1 LEIYCI
7 QMGSVIEFS
16 YCMSLNDG
24 LPCKNIVGC
33 WQNRFNI
40 ERFLGLRFT
49 EDEIKRVF
57 GGLPKNKLE
66 RIIECL
72 NKIKQHDEEV

>member
-1 LEIYCI
+1 MEIYCI

-24 LPCKNIVGC
+24 LPCRNIVGC
-33 WQNRFNI
+33 WQDRFDINRLL
-40 ERFLGLRFT
+40 RSRFT
-49 EDEIKRVF
+49 EEEIIKVF

-66 RIIECL
+66 RILECL
-72 NKIKQHDEEV
+72 NKLKAS